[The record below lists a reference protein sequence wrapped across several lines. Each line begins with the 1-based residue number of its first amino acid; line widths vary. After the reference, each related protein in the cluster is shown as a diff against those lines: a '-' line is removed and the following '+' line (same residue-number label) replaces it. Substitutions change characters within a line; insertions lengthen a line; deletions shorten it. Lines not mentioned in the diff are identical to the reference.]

1 MRSLAR
7 DGWTSR
13 AREAGERMSRPRVR
27 FWQKVLAALLI
38 VGVAPIALVSVV
50 LTHNTRN
57 DLTSLGVT
65 NIRQRS
71 TSTAN
76 AIAAYLASRLGDII
90 LVAKLPDII
99 NYATNFTD
107 QQARAGARVAL
118 SAAAA
123 RSPEYESVA
132 VVDPKG
138 TIVAASVPTDEGTSV
153 AFREYFLT
161 AMKGTPYVSDPSY
174 SVITNKPALF
184 FSSPIKDPSGAVLA
198 AVRTR
203 VNLAAIWDIVEGD
216 AGSVGE
222 GAHSFLVDDYG
233 IRLAVSETKG
243 HRDQAESL
251 IYKPI
256 APIDADTAK
265 KLAADKRFGTI
276 TPDKLVIDPLPTLK
290 TALDTLPRGASGDA
304 AFAFGSGTNEQ
315 RGVVTRLVN
324 KPWGYVL
331 AVPLTT
337 YTRAADNATVDAAL
351 MLVMGVLLSFVI
363 GILLTRSL
371 VGPLRRLVGEATQV
385 STGDIALR
393 EAHFDTR
400 SGDDITHEVASAFDR
415 MLNALRFYALADEAG
430 SGGED

>member
-1 MRSLAR
+1 MR
-7 DGWTSR
+7 
-13 AREAGERMSRPRVR
+13 RPRIR
-27 FWQKVLAALLI
+27 FWQKVLAALVI

-50 LTHNTRN
+50 STNNTRN

-76 AIAAYLASRLGDII
+76 AIDAYLASRLGDII
-90 LVAKLPDII
+90 LVAKLPDIVR
-99 NYATNFTD
+99 YATNLGD
-107 QQARAGARVAL
+107 QDARGAARTAL
-118 SAAAA
+118 GAAAA

-138 TIVAASVPTDEGTSV
+138 TIVAASVPTDEGT
-153 AFREYFLT
+153 
-161 AMKGTPYVSDPSY
+161 
-174 SVITNKPALF
+174 
-184 FSSPIKDPSGAVLA
+184 
-198 AVRTR
+198 
-203 VNLAAIWDIVEGD
+203 
-216 AGSVGE
+216 
-222 GAHSFLVDDYG
+222 
-233 IRLAVSETKG
+233 
-243 HRDQAESL
+243 
-251 IYKPI
+251 
-256 APIDADTAK
+256 AK

-290 TALDTLPRGASGDA
+290 TALDGLARGASGDA
-304 AFAFGSGTNEQ
+304 SFAFGTGSAEQ

-337 YTRAADNATVDAAL
+337 YTRAADNATFDAGL

-385 STGDIALR
+385 STGNIDLR

-430 SGGED
+430 SGGEE

>member
-1 MRSLAR
+1 MAFLRI
-7 DGWTSR
+7 
-13 AREAGERMSRPRVR
+13 R
-27 FWQKVLAALLI
+27 FWQKVLGALLCVGI
-38 VGVAPIALVSVV
+38 VPVALVSMVSIQ
-50 LTHNTRN
+50 TTRQ
-57 DLTSLGVT
+57 DLTSLAVT
-65 NIRQRS
+65 NILQRS
-71 TSTAN
+71 TSTAG
-76 AIAAYLASRLGDII
+76 AIDAYLQSRLGDIV
-90 LVAKLPDII
+90 LVGKLPDIVRFGQ
-99 NYATNFTD
+99 NLKDPA
-107 QQARAGARVAL
+107 AKAAARVAL

-132 VVDPKG
+132 VVDPDG
-138 TIVAASVPTDEGTSV
+138 NITAASILTDEGTSV
-153 AFREYFLT
+153 KFREYFTT
-161 AMKGTPYVSDPSY
+161 AFKGTPYISDPSY

-184 FSSPIKDPSGAVLA
+184 FSAPVKDPSGAILA
-198 AVRTR
+198 VVRTR

-216 AGSVGE
+216 AGSVGV

-304 AFAFGSGTNEQ
+304 AFAFGAGADEQ

-337 YTRAADNATVDAAL
+337 YTRAADNATFDAAL

-385 STGDIALR
+385 STGDIDLR

-430 SGGED
+430 SGGEE

>member
-1 MRSLAR
+1 M
-7 DGWTSR
+7 G
-13 AREAGERMSRPRVR
+13 RPRIR
-27 FWQKVLAALLI
+27 FWQKVLAALVI

-50 LTHNTRN
+50 STNNTRN

-76 AIAAYLASRLGDII
+76 AIDAYLASRLGDIT
-90 LVAKLPDII
+90 LVGKLPDIVR
-99 NYATNFTD
+99 YATNLGD
-107 QQARAGARVAL
+107 QGARASARTAL

-132 VVDPKG
+132 VVDLKG
-138 TIVAASVPTDEGTSV
+138 TIVAASIATDEGTSV

-161 AMKGTPYVSDPSY
+161 ARAGTPYVSDPSY

-184 FSSPIKDPSGAVLA
+184 FSSPVAANGVVVAV
-198 AVRTR
+198 VRTR

-216 AGSVGE
+216 AGSVGV

-243 HRDQAESL
+243 QREKAESL

-256 APIDADTAK
+256 AAIDADTVT
-265 KLAADKRFGTI
+265 KLVADRRFGQLK
-276 TPDKLVIDPLPTLK
+276 PEQLVIDPLPTLK
-290 TALDTLPRGASGDA
+290 TALDGLPRGASGDA
-304 AFAFGSGTNEQ
+304 AFAFGDGSAEQ

-337 YTRAADNATVDAAL
+337 YTKAADNATFDAAM
-351 MLVMGVLLSFVI
+351 MLAMGVLLSFVI

-385 STGDIALR
+385 STGDIDLR

>member
-1 MRSLAR
+1 M
-7 DGWTSR
+7 G
-13 AREAGERMSRPRVR
+13 RPRIR
-27 FWQKVLAALLI
+27 FWHKVLAALLI
-38 VGVAPIALVSVV
+38 VGVAPIALVSAVSIAG
-50 LTHNTRN
+50 TRN

-76 AIAAYLASRLGDII
+76 AIDAYLQSRLGDIV
-90 LVAKLPDII
+90 LVSKLPDVVR
-99 NYATNFTD
+99 YAQNID
-107 QQARAGARVAL
+107 DPAARNAARAAL
-118 SAAAA
+118 TAAAA
-123 RSPEYESVA
+123 CSPEYESVA
-132 VVDPKG
+132 VVDAKG
-138 TIVAASVPTDEGTSV
+138 KIVAASVATDEGTSV
-153 AFREYFLT
+153 AFREYFLS
-161 AMKGTPYVSDPSY
+161 ALKGATYVSDPSY
-174 SVITNKPALF
+174 SVITNRPALF
-184 FSSPIKDPSGAVLA
+184 FSSPVAANGVVLA
-198 AVRTR
+198 VVRTR
-203 VNLAAIWDIVEGD
+203 VNLASVWDIVEGD

-233 IRLAVSETKG
+233 IRLAVSETRG

-265 KLAADKRFGTI
+265 KLAADKRFGQK
-276 TPDKLVIDPLPTLK
+276 TPEQLVIDPLPTLK
-290 TALDTLPRGASGDA
+290 TALDALPKGASADA
-304 AFAFGSGTNEQ
+304 TFAFGAGSAEQ
-315 RGVVTRLVN
+315 RGVVTRLVT

-337 YTRAADNATVDAAL
+337 YTKAADNATFDAVL

-363 GILLTRSL
+363 GVVLTRSL

-385 STGDIALR
+385 STGDVDLR

-415 MLNALRFYALADEAG
+415 MLNALRFYALADETG
-430 SGGED
+430 TGGEE

>member
-1 MRSLAR
+1 
-7 DGWTSR
+7 
-13 AREAGERMSRPRVR
+13 
-27 FWQKVLAALLI
+27 LLI
-38 VGVAPIALVSVV
+38 VGVAPIALVSAVS
-50 LTHNTRN
+50 THNTRN

-76 AIAAYLASRLGDII
+76 AIDAYLASRLGDII
-90 LVAKLPDII
+90 LVAKLPDIVR
-99 NYATNFTD
+99 YATNLGD
-107 QQARAGARVAL
+107 QDARGAARTAL
-118 SAAAA
+118 AAAAA
-123 RSPEYESVA
+123 RAPEYESVA

-184 FSSPIKDPSGAVLA
+184 FSSPVAANNVVVAV
-198 AVRTR
+198 VRTR

-216 AGSVGE
+216 AGSVGV

-243 HRDQAESL
+243 RRQQAESL

-276 TPDKLVIDPLPTLK
+276 TPDKLVIDPLPSLK
-290 TALDTLPRGASGDA
+290 SSLDGLPRGASGDA
-304 AFAFGSGTNEQ
+304 AFAFGAGSDEQ

-337 YTRAADNATVDAAL
+337 YTKAADNATVDAML

-363 GILLTRSL
+363 GVVLTRSL

-385 STGDIALR
+385 STGDIDLR

-415 MLNALRFYALADEAG
+415 MLNALRFYALTDEAG
-430 SGGED
+430 SGGEE

>member
-1 MRSLAR
+1 MLR
-7 DGWTSR
+7 
-13 AREAGERMSRPRVR
+13 RPRIR

-38 VGVAPIALVSVV
+38 VGVAPIALVSAVGIQG
-50 LTHNTRN
+50 TRK

-65 NIRQRS
+65 NIQQRS
-71 TSTAN
+71 TSTAS
-76 AIAAYLASRLGDII
+76 AIDAYLQSRLGDIV
-90 LVAKLPDII
+90 LVGKLPDIVR
-99 NYATNFTD
+99 YAQNLGD
-107 QQARAGARVAL
+107 QGARAAARAAL

-123 RSPEYESVA
+123 RAPEYESVA

-138 TIVAASVPTDEGTSV
+138 TIVAASIQTDEGTSV

-161 AMKGTPYVSDPSY
+161 AMKGTSYVSDPSY

-184 FSSPIKDPSGAVLA
+184 FSAPVKDASGAVLA

-203 VNLAAIWDIVEGD
+203 VNLSAIWDIVEGD

-265 KLAADKRFGTI
+265 KLAADKRFGQK
-276 TPDKLVIDPLPTLK
+276 TPEQLVLDPLPTLK
-290 TALDTLPRGASGDA
+290 TALDTLPKGASGNST
-304 AFAFGSGTNEQ
+304 FAYGAGPAEQ
-315 RGVVTRLVN
+315 RGVVTRLIT
-324 KPWGYVL
+324 KPWAYVL
-331 AVPLTT
+331 AVPLAT
-337 YTRAADNATVDAAL
+337 YTKAADNATFDAAL

-363 GILLTRSL
+363 GVVLTRSL

-385 STGDIALR
+385 STGDIDLR
-393 EAHFDTR
+393 DARFDTR
-400 SGDDITHEVASAFDR
+400 TGDDITHEVASAFDR
-415 MLNALRFYALADEAG
+415 MLNALRFYALADETG
-430 SGGED
+430 TSGD

>member
-1 MRSLAR
+1 MP
-7 DGWTSR
+7 
-13 AREAGERMSRPRVR
+13 RPRVR
-27 FWQKVLAALLI
+27 FWQKVLTALLI
-38 VGVAPIALVSVV
+38 VGVAPIALVSFISIQG
-50 LTHNTRN
+50 TRN
-57 DLTSLGVT
+57 DLTNLGVT
-65 NIRQRS
+65 NIKQRS

-76 AIAAYLASRLGDII
+76 AIDAYLQSRLGDIV
-90 LVAKLPDII
+90 LVAKLPDIVR
-99 NYATNFTD
+99 YAQNFGD
-107 QQARAGARVAL
+107 QGARAAARIAL

-123 RSPEYESVA
+123 RAPEYESVA

-138 TIVAASVPTDEGTSV
+138 TITAASIQSDEGTSV

-161 AMKGTPYVSDPSY
+161 AMRGAPYVSDPSY

-184 FSSPIKDPSGAVLA
+184 FSSPIVASGVVLA

-203 VNLAAIWDIVEGD
+203 VNLAAIWEIVEGD
-216 AGSVGE
+216 TGSVGI

-256 APIDADTAK
+256 APIDADTVK
-265 KLAADKRFGTI
+265 KLVADKRFGQK
-276 TPDKLVIDPLPTLK
+276 TPDQLVIDPLPTLK
-290 TALDTLPRGASGDA
+290 TALDALPKGASGGGT
-304 AFAFGSGTNEQ
+304 FAYGAGSDEQ
-315 RGVVTRLVN
+315 RGVVTRLVT

-337 YTRAADNATVDAAL
+337 YTRAADNATFDAAL

-363 GILLTRSL
+363 GVVLTRSL

-385 STGDIALR
+385 STGDIDLR
-393 EAHFDTR
+393 EARFDTR

-415 MLNALRFYALADEAG
+415 MLNALRYYALAEQPG
-430 SGGED
+430 TGGEE